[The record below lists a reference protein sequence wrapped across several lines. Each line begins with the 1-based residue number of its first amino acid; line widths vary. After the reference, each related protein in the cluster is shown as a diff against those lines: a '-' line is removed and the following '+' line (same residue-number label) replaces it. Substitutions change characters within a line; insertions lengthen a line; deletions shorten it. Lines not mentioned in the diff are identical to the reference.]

1 MKIKGVSEVTRLINL
16 PNNLPRSM
24 HLNSSLT
31 FCSGSEGAN
40 PPGQGQRRRPDGAG
54 GEQVRPRGRAS
65 GGQGPGDEHGQAVR
79 PVLLHG
85 DVSKGEDRSYR
96 CKYNLE

>member
-65 GGQGPGDEHGQAVR
+65 GGQGPGAQPR
-79 PVLLHG
+79 PPVQQLRLHG
-85 DVSKGEDRSYR
+85 DLRQGQDWSQ
-96 CKYNLE
+96 